1 MIQNRIR
8 PIDSVETLIFD
19 EGKKIDTYQGSGYH
33 TSSEVINNAYD
44 GSDRTPKSIEDY
56 VFEVRNLDT
65 GTQARYRVDAGGET
79 RLIPE

>member
-33 TSSEVINNAYD
+33 TISEVINNAYD
-44 GSDRTPKSIEDY
+44 GSDRTPKSI
-56 VFEVRNLDT
+56 
-65 GTQARYRVDAGGET
+65 
-79 RLIPE
+79 